1 MLGAIRRIG
10 LREVRRQAA
19 AHHLPVAL
27 RLGNRA
33 VGPETLC
40 ARCGELAE
48 ESAHLQTELLG
59 TGVAALYIFMQAN
72 VTGCVTTPVLS

>member
-19 AHHLPVAL
+19 AHLPVAPP
-27 RLGNRA
+27 GNRS

-48 ESAHLQTELLG
+48 ESARLQTELLG

-72 VTGCVTTPVLS
+72 VTGCATTPVLS